1 MLLLL
6 KLDPCKASPPE
17 LKQQKRAIQQIR
29 CPLMPGNWYPCEL
42 VECCL
47 SEVCCML
54 RIDDD
59 LKSGSYAKL
68 WFAYPKHLFQCK
80 KLPTISFR
88 THMLIPKC
96 PCIPVPTWI
105 RSNPPFSPKS
115 QHPPVLPRTHQVCT
129 LECEWKMAILT
140 TWCNA
145 HSLSSAVI
153 TPPSSSSEI
162 DTSAAVLYQIMKSN
176 AESLMECLCYVS
188 RGAHSLTA
196 LLKWAGWIG
205 LDWIIV
211 CCCCFTVVG
220 RVEKCSFFL
229 RERNEECIVVERFY
243 EVVFI
248 PFVFLKQNIEMFQV
262 LLFDNNFMK
271 YILLNIQGEA
281 IHYFSEKNIK
291 G

>member
-1 MLLLL
+1 
-6 KLDPCKASPPE
+6 
-17 LKQQKRAIQQIR
+17 
-29 CPLMPGNWYPCEL
+29 
-42 VECCL
+42 
-47 SEVCCML
+47 
-54 RIDDD
+54 
-59 LKSGSYAKL
+59 
-68 WFAYPKHLFQCK
+68 
-80 KLPTISFR
+80 
-88 THMLIPKC
+88 
-96 PCIPVPTWI
+96 
-105 RSNPPFSPKS
+105 
-115 QHPPVLPRTHQVCT
+115 
-129 LECEWKMAILT
+129 MAILT

-176 AESLMECLCYVS
+176 PESLMECLCYVS

-229 RERNEECIVVERFY
+229 CERNEECIVVERFY

-248 PFVFLKQNIEMFQV
+248 PFVFFNRILKCFKFCFLTTILWNMFCYWWSHP
-262 LLFDNNFMK
+262 LF
-271 YILLNIQGEA
+271 LR
-281 IHYFSEKNIK
+281 KNIK
-291 G
+291 D